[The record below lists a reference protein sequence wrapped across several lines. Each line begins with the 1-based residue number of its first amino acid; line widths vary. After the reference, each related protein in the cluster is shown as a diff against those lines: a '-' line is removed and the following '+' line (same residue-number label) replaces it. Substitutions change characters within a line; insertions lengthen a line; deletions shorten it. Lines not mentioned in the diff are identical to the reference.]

1 MMHTRFDDEIR
12 EVEVRLASER
22 EALFHGAEHLSHSAK
37 CLAASPKGLLAAA
50 VVGFLIGELTRPRR
64 SPARHD
70 QSSVTPKAVGLG
82 GVLGGVALALVRA
95 QFGSPLGMGKAAF
108 EYAAARWRSRAAAA
122 SGSGAPGAIATFVED
137 SPYPPPSPPDLSR
150 T

>member
-22 EALFHGAEHLSHSAK
+22 EALFDGADRLTHTAK
-37 CLAASPKGLLAAA
+37 CVAASPKGLLAAA

-64 SPARHD
+64 RPSGPD
-70 QSSVTPKAVGLG
+70 QSSVTSKAVGLG

-95 QFGSPLGMGKAAF
+95 QFGSPLGMGKAAL
-108 EYAAARWRSRAAAA
+108 EYAAARRRARAAAA
-122 SGSGAPGAIATFVED
+122 SDAGAAGSIATSVAD
-137 SPYPPPSPPDLSR
+137 SPYTPPLPRDLPR